1 MTPLLISDI
10 VKQLRVYMPWYTDL
24 FTNFITV
31 DYFTGPGP
39 LVDGGY
45 TISVPTAEAH
55 GLAVGDAVIVKEMT
69 MHTPIFDASRD
80 DDHGILQIK
89 DDPTDLVYRSGDET
103 EIELGGFASG
113 EWNGTKQ
120 LKGIYRTGKLD
131 KTTVVKFSPRP
142 SVPPELPTS
151 GDAYLAENRPAF
163 RGVWTVTEVPTSKTV
178 VIQRDCM
185 PELGAQYA
193 PVTGLRMCSV
203 SNIVAAPD
211 IYRAI
216 EMYTAVQPAGKS
228 WLYVVPTGRSTSNDR
243 LAKTDAIAEFGPGD
257 INRLYSMMSFAVIAV
272 IDTSESI
279 SAGAA
284 MDLLQGEVF
293 VALLKS
299 LFGYAKSDC
308 GIDFKTVPVSD
319 VIERYETSYMVH
331 AYHFEST
338 QTLDY
343 TDGFSDPQDFAA
355 DQIEY
360 IQHPGSIDNPETLKT
375 TIATR

>member
-1 MTPLLISDI
+1 MNPLLISDI

-24 FTNFITV
+24 FTDFISI

-39 LVDGGY
+39 TVGVSNK
-45 TISVPTAEAH
+45 INVPTAAPH
-55 GLAVGDAVIVKEMT
+55 GLAVGDVVIVKDMT
-69 MHTPIFDASRD
+69 LHTPISGASRD
-80 DDHGILQIK
+80 DDHGIIEVVA
-89 DDPTDLVYRSGDET
+89 DATDITYTPLENT
-103 EIELGGFASG
+103 AIELGGFVSA
-113 EWNGTKQ
+113 EWNGTKILQ
-120 LKGIYRTGKLD
+120 GIYMTDPGKIAMI
-131 KTTVVKFSPRP
+131 KFSPRP
-142 SVPPELPTS
+142 SVPPELPVGT
-151 GDAYLAENRPAF
+151 DAYIKETRPTF
-163 RGVWTVTEVPTSKTV
+163 RGLWTVTDVPTSKDV
-178 VIQRDCM
+178 VLQRDSM
-185 PELGAQYA
+185 PELKAKDA
-193 PVTGLRMCSV
+193 AISGLQMCSV

-216 EMYTAVQPAGKS
+216 EMYTAQAPAAKS

-257 INRLYSMMSFAVIAV
+257 INRLYSMMTFAVIAIV
-272 IDTSESI
+272 DTSDSI
-279 SAGAA
+279 SAGVA

-293 VALLKS
+293 SALLKS

-319 VIERYETSYMVH
+319 TIERYETSYMVH
-331 AYHFEST
+331 SYRFEST

-375 TIATR
+375 TISTR